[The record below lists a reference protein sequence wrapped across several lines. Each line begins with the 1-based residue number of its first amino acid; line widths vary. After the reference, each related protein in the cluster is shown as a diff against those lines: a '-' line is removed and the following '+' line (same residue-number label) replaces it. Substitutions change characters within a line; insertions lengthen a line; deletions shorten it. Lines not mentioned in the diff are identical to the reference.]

1 MPKKIL
7 ERDKTGWRFPTD
19 EGIIGKKSSPAPTN
33 TTLKDYIRTVL
44 SNKEIQDIFEYSS
57 ADIDNKY
64 MYNKGWELGWN
75 KSGEKTIQPNLGNK
89 SQKELF
95 TILTFAVWYKVFRMN
110 I

>member
-1 MPKKIL
+1 
-7 ERDKTGWRFPTD
+7 
-19 EGIIGKKSSPAPTN
+19 
-33 TTLKDYIRTVL
+33 
-44 SNKEIQDIFEYSS
+44 
-57 ADIDNKY
+57 